1 MYTLS
6 WRAASCRGGTGTAKT
21 QMPGAAATLV
31 LCAVV
36 SLTAG
41 LRLPASSARRSSELQ
56 ASATLEATAS
66 KAAVLAAC
74 ESAPPNGV
82 DASDEQVAAVEAAIK
97 ELEPFCPP
105 QPAQIPLSG
114 VYDLVFCTAKGGSN
128 GKVGPFVGKVTQ
140 TFVDETNF
148 INAVALFGGA
158 VKISLFAEREVLD
171 DDKIRVT
178 FKETAGACF
187 GKQLFRKEIQG
198 SGVWK
203 QRFVD
208 DELRVMNTPSIF
220 VLRKRP
226 EEP

>member
-1 MYTLS
+1 M
-6 WRAASCRGGTGTAKT
+6 
-21 QMPGAAATLV
+21 
-31 LCAVV
+31 
-36 SLTAG
+36 
-41 LRLPASSARRSSELQ
+41 
-56 ASATLEATAS
+56 
-66 KAAVLAAC
+66 
-74 ESAPPNGV
+74 
-82 DASDEQVAAVEAAIK
+82 
-97 ELEPFCPP
+97 
-105 QPAQIPLSG
+105 
-114 VYDLVFCTAKGGSN
+114 
-128 GKVGPFVGKVTQ
+128 
-140 TFVDETNF
+140 
-148 INAVALFGGA
+148 
-158 VKISLFAEREVLD
+158 KISLFAEREVLD